1 MILTGQDLDFLKQ
14 LRAAGER
21 GRTVQTSS
29 IRVALDRLAKGG
41 FVVARPTGLDLV
53 NYRIT
58 QRGRD
63 ASSTIHGG
71 GKRRRGSVNSN
82 LVRLKQTAPASS
94 CAITTAVRSL
104 TSLSRTSPAAGR
116 RRTCSHARKR
126 GGSPSTSRSCRSCCG
141 SRSRIVQALAAG
153 AAKLG
158 GDMSLGCRPIYTWY

>member
-63 ASSTIHGG
+63 AL
-71 GKRRRGSVNSN
+71 VEQDSN
-82 LVRLKQTAPASS
+82 
-94 CAITTAVRSL
+94 
-104 TSLSRTSPAAGR
+104 
-116 RRTCSHARKR
+116 
-126 GGSPSTSRSCRSCCG
+126 
-141 SRSRIVQALAAG
+141 
-153 AAKLG
+153 
-158 GDMSLGCRPIYTWY
+158 